1 MFAGRYEIQSRLGS
15 GGMAEVLLARDRG
28 LGRLVALKLL
38 APALADPTLVERF
51 RREATAIASLNHP
64 NVVVIYDHG
73 VADEQPFI
81 AMEYVDGRT
90 LKQIIGDRAPLA
102 PDDAAEY
109 ARQALDGLAAAHAL
123 GIVHRDVKPQ
133 NLLVRDDDTLKV
145 ADFGVARS
153 ADETMLTQHGSVI
166 GTAEYISPE
175 QAQGDYASPASDLY
189 SLGVVL
195 FEMLTG
201 ELPFSGELPL
211 AIANQHVLEPAPSVL
226 EINPAVPA
234 DLAHVVRRALNKE
247 PSLRYESAAA
257 MRAAL
262 SDSPADPPAPTL
274 IAPTM
279 AAHATQA
286 ATEALPRPTQAS
298 PVPTARPTRRAML
311 LAALAA
317 AAVLLVAAF
326 LLAMRGPAEPRR
338 VALPQVLGRPV
349 ASAASLLRARG
360 FSVRIA
366 SARHTAKQTGT
377 VAAMRPSVSSAAL
390 GTTITLV
397 PSSGPRSIAVPAVA
411 GYSEEAATAVLE
423 DAGLIVQPSAAY
435 ASVPSGMAVGT
446 TPPAGNMVPPH
457 SSVAL
462 TISAGPP
469 PTVSDQ
475 PAFPPGKAKGHDKG
489 KGHGDS
495 QGNQGGD

>member
-38 APALADPTLVERF
+38 APSLADPTLVERF

-90 LKQIIGDRAPLA
+90 LKQIIGELAPLA
-102 PDDAAEY
+102 PDDAAAY
-109 ARQALDGLAAAHAL
+109 ARQALDGLAAAHAV

-133 NLLVRDDDTLKV
+133 NLLVREDGTLKV

-175 QAQGDYASPASDLY
+175 QAQGELASPASDLY

-201 ELPFSGELPL
+201 ELPFRGELPL

-262 SDSPADPPAPTL
+262 TDAPTERPAPTL
-274 IAPTM
+274 IAPPVTPQ
-279 AAHATQA
+279 ATQA
-286 ATEALPRPTQAS
+286 ATEALPR
-298 PVPTARPTRRAML
+298 ARPGSPIRTGRLTRRAKL
-311 LAALAA
+311 LVTLAA
-317 AAVLLVAAF
+317 AALLLVVAF
-326 LLAMRGPAEPRR
+326 ALARRGTAEPRR
-338 VALPQVLGRPV
+338 VALPQVVGRPV
-349 ASAASLLRARG
+349 ASAASVLRARG
-360 FSVRIA
+360 FAVRIA
-366 SARHTAKQTGT
+366 SAQHAAKPTGT
-377 VAAMRPSVSSAAL
+377 VAAVRPSVASAAL
-390 GTTITLV
+390 GTTLTLV
-397 PSSGPRSIAVPAVA
+397 PSSGPRAIAVPSVT
-411 GYSEEAATAVLE
+411 GYSEQAATAVLE
-423 DAGLIVQPSAAY
+423 KAGLIVQPRAVY
-435 ASVPSGMAVGT
+435 APVPSGTAVGT
-446 TPPAGNMVPPH
+446 TPPAGDLVPPH
-457 SSVAL
+457 SPIAL
-462 TISAGPP
+462 IISAGPAP
-469 PTVSDQ
+469 IVSDQ
-475 PAFPPGKAKGHDKG
+475 PALAPGKAKGHDKSH
-489 KGHGDS
+489 GHGDKK
-495 QGNQGGD
+495 GEGGD